1 MIGIKQYHSSKR
13 LKIFT
18 KMKCFLYN
26 LNKTDVDIFFP
37 NELIKSKIQI
47 IKILLEFV
55 RGILLYRETIKER
68 DIKSPYVKLIID
80 KKSRIFFFSEKKYY
94 TIHFPFSCSKQD
106 DGSLEIAYQGCRN
119 IIPIKSEIISKVMQI
134 LYDEQFNSVSAL
146 DFIEPIDKMESEIDY
161 IWELLKGLLMFEDGY
176 VRFDND
182 PEEYNRAKN
191 EGREHTHPE
200 NHIDVFYNNGNT
212 FKLGLKR
219 KSTPDEFID
228 YFDSETNCKYL
239 KRFDEK

>member
-1 MIGIKQYHSSKR
+1 
-13 LKIFT
+13 
-18 KMKCFLYN
+18 MKCFLYN

-55 RGILLYRETIKER
+55 RGSLLYRETIEER

-106 DGSLEIAYQGCRN
+106 DGSLEITYQGYRN
-119 IIPIKSEIISKVMQI
+119 IIPIKSEIISKVMEI
-134 LYDEQFNSVSAL
+134 LNDEQFNSVSAL
-146 DFIEPIDKMESEIDY
+146 DFIEPIDKIESEIDY

-200 NHIDVFYNNGNT
+200 NHIDIFYNNGNT
-212 FKLGLKR
+212 LKLGLKG
-219 KSTPDEFID
+219 KSTPDDFID
-228 YFDSETNCKYL
+228 YFDSKKDCKYL
-239 KRFDEK
+239 EDY

>member
-1 MIGIKQYHSSKR
+1 
-13 LKIFT
+13 
-18 KMKCFLYN
+18 MKCFLYN

-106 DGSLEIAYQGCRN
+106 DGSLEIAYQGYRN

-134 LYDEQFNSVSAL
+134 LNDEQFNSVSVL

-182 PEEYNRAKN
+182 SEEYNRAKN

-200 NHIDVFYNNGNT
+200 NHIDIFYNNRNT

-228 YFDSETNCKYL
+228 YFDSKKDCKYL
-239 KRFDEK
+239 KNY

>member
-1 MIGIKQYHSSKR
+1 M
-13 LKIFT
+13 
-18 KMKCFLYN
+18 
-26 LNKTDVDIFFP
+26 NKTDVDIFFP

-55 RGILLYRETIKER
+55 RGILLYRETIEER

-80 KKSRIFFFSEKKYY
+80 KKSRIFFFDEKKYY
-94 TIHFPFSCSKQD
+94 TIHFPFNCLIRE
-106 DGSLEIAYQGCRN
+106 GSLEITYQGYRN
-119 IIPIKSEIISKVMQI
+119 IIPIKSEIISKVMEI
-134 LYDEQFNSVSAL
+134 LNDEQFNSVSAL
-146 DFIEPIDKMESEIDY
+146 DFIELIDKMESEIDY

-182 PEEYNRAKN
+182 SEEYNRAKN

-228 YFDSETNCKYL
+228 YFDPKKDCKYL
-239 KRFDEK
+239 KGFNEK

>member
-1 MIGIKQYHSSKR
+1 LTRKKQYHSSKI

-55 RGILLYRETIKER
+55 RGILLYRETIEGR

-80 KKSRIFFFSEKKYY
+80 KKSRIFFFNERKYY
-94 TIHFPFSCSKQD
+94 TIHFPFNCLIQE
-106 DGSLEIAYQGCRN
+106 GSLEITYQGYRN
-119 IIPIKSEIISKVMQI
+119 IIPIESGIISGVMEI
-134 LYDEQFNSVSAL
+134 LKNEEFNSSSAS
-146 DFIEPIDKMESEIDY
+146 DFIKPICHIESEIYDN

-176 VRFDND
+176 VRFDSD
-182 PEEYNRAKN
+182 PEEYKRAKN

-228 YFDSETNCKYL
+228 YFNSKTDCKYL
-239 KRFDEK
+239 KNY

>member
-1 MIGIKQYHSSKR
+1 
-13 LKIFT
+13 
-18 KMKCFLYN
+18 MKCFLYN

-55 RGILLYRETIKER
+55 RGSLLYRETIEER

-106 DGSLEIAYQGCRN
+106 DGSLEITYQGYRN
-119 IIPIKSEIISKVMQI
+119 IIPIKSEIISKVMEI
-134 LYDEQFNSVSAL
+134 LNDEQFNSVSAL

-200 NHIDVFYNNGNT
+200 NHIDIFYNNGNT
-212 FKLGLKR
+212 LKLGLKG

-228 YFDSETNCKYL
+228 YFDSKKDCKYL
-239 KRFDEK
+239 EDY

>member
-1 MIGIKQYHSSKR
+1 
-13 LKIFT
+13 
-18 KMKCFLYN
+18 MKCFLYN

-55 RGILLYRETIKER
+55 RGILLYRKTIEER

-80 KKSRIFFFSEKKYY
+80 KKSRIFFFDEKKYY
-94 TIHFPFSCSKQD
+94 TIHFPFNCLIQE
-106 DGSLEIAYQGCRN
+106 GSLEITYQGYRN
-119 IIPIKSEIISKVMQI
+119 IIPIKSEIISKVMEI
-134 LYDEQFNSVSAL
+134 LNDEQFNSVSAL

-182 PEEYNRAKN
+182 SEEYNRAKN

-228 YFDSETNCKYL
+228 YFDPKKDCKYL
-239 KRFDEK
+239 KGFNEK

>member
-1 MIGIKQYHSSKR
+1 
-13 LKIFT
+13 
-18 KMKCFLYN
+18 MKCFLYN

-55 RGILLYRETIKER
+55 RGSLLYRKTIEER

-106 DGSLEIAYQGCRN
+106 DGSLEITYQGYRN
-119 IIPIKSEIISKVMQI
+119 IIPIKSEIISKVMEI
-134 LYDEQFNSVSAL
+134 LNDEQFNSVSAL
-146 DFIEPIDKMESEIDY
+146 DFIEPIDKIESEIDY

-200 NHIDVFYNNGNT
+200 NHIDIFYNNGNT
-212 FKLGLKR
+212 LKLGLKG

-228 YFDSETNCKYL
+228 YFDSKKDCKYL
-239 KRFDEK
+239 EDY

>member
-55 RGILLYRETIKER
+55 RGILLYRETIEER

-80 KKSRIFFFSEKKYY
+80 KKSRIFFFDEKK
-94 TIHFPFSCSKQD
+94 
-106 DGSLEIAYQGCRN
+106 
-119 IIPIKSEIISKVMQI
+119 I
-134 LYDEQFNSVSAL
+134 LY
-146 DFIEPIDKMESEIDY
+146 
-161 IWELLKGLLMFEDGY
+161 
-176 VRFDND
+176 
-182 PEEYNRAKN
+182 
-191 EGREHTHPE
+191 
-200 NHIDVFYNNGNT
+200 NT
-212 FKLGLKR
+212 F
-219 KSTPDEFID
+219 SF
-228 YFDSETNCKYL
+228 
-239 KRFDEK
+239 

>member
-1 MIGIKQYHSSKR
+1 
-13 LKIFT
+13 
-18 KMKCFLYN
+18 MKCFLYN

-37 NELIKSKIQI
+37 NELIKRKIQI

-55 RGILLYRETIKER
+55 RGILLYRETIEER

-106 DGSLEIAYQGCRN
+106 DGSLEITYQGYRN
-119 IIPIKSEIISKVMQI
+119 IIPIKSEIISKVMEI
-134 LYDEQFNSVSAL
+134 LNDEQFNSVSAL

-182 PEEYNRAKN
+182 SEEYNRAKN

-228 YFDSETNCKYL
+228 YFDPKKDCKYL
-239 KRFDEK
+239 KGFNEK

>member
-1 MIGIKQYHSSKR
+1 
-13 LKIFT
+13 
-18 KMKCFLYN
+18 MKCFLYN

-55 RGILLYRETIKER
+55 RGSLLYRETIEER

-106 DGSLEIAYQGCRN
+106 DGSLEITYQGYRN
-119 IIPIKSEIISKVMQI
+119 IIPIKSEIISKVMEI
-134 LYDEQFNSVSAL
+134 LNDEQFNSVSAL
-146 DFIEPIDKMESEIDY
+146 DFIEPIDKIESEIDY

-200 NHIDVFYNNGNT
+200 NHIDIFYNNGNT
-212 FKLGLKR
+212 LKLGLKG

-228 YFDSETNCKYL
+228 YFDSKKDCKYL
-239 KRFDEK
+239 EDY

>member
-1 MIGIKQYHSSKR
+1 
-13 LKIFT
+13 
-18 KMKCFLYN
+18 MKCFLYN

-55 RGILLYRETIKER
+55 RGILLYRKTIEER

-80 KKSRIFFFSEKKYY
+80 KKSRIFFFDEKKYY
-94 TIHFPFSCSKQD
+94 TIHFPFNCLIQE
-106 DGSLEIAYQGCRN
+106 GSLEITYQGYRN
-119 IIPIKSEIISKVMQI
+119 IIPIKSEIISKVMEI
-134 LYDEQFNSVSAL
+134 LNDEQFNSVSAL

-182 PEEYNRAKN
+182 SEEYNRAKN

-228 YFDSETNCKYL
+228 YFDSKKDCKYL
-239 KRFDEK
+239 KGFNEK

>member
-1 MIGIKQYHSSKR
+1 
-13 LKIFT
+13 
-18 KMKCFLYN
+18 MKGVVRYN
-26 LNKTDVDIFFP
+26 LKQTDIGVFFP
-37 NELIKSKIQI
+37 KKLVKNKVQI
-47 IKILLEFV
+47 IRILLEFV
-55 RGILLYRETIKER
+55 RRFLLVEKSVEER
-68 DIKSPYVKLIID
+68 DLKYPYVKLIID
-80 KKSRIFFFSEKKYY
+80 KRSRIFFLTEKKYY
-94 TIHFPFSCSKQD
+94 TIHFPFNCLIQE
-106 DGSLEIAYQGCRN
+106 DGSLEITYQVYRD
-119 IIPIKSEIISKVMQI
+119 IIPIKSEIISKVMEI
-134 LYDEQFNSVSAL
+134 LNDEQFNSVSAL
-146 DFIEPIDKMESEIDY
+146 DFIEPIDKIESEIDY

-182 PEEYNRAKN
+182 PKEYNRAKN

-200 NHIDVFYNNGNT
+200 NHIDVFYNKGNT

>member
-1 MIGIKQYHSSKR
+1 
-13 LKIFT
+13 
-18 KMKCFLYN
+18 MKCFLYN

-55 RGILLYRETIKER
+55 RGILLYRETIEER

-80 KKSRIFFFSEKKYY
+80 KKSRIFFFDEKKYY
-94 TIHFPFSCSKQD
+94 TIHFPFNCLIRE
-106 DGSLEIAYQGCRN
+106 GSLEITYQGYRN
-119 IIPIKSEIISKVMQI
+119 IIPIKSEIISKVMEI
-134 LYDEQFNSVSAL
+134 LNDEQFNSVSAL
-146 DFIEPIDKMESEIDY
+146 DFIELIDKMESEIDY

-182 PEEYNRAKN
+182 SEEYNRAKN

-228 YFDSETNCKYL
+228 YFDPKKDCKYL
-239 KRFDEK
+239 KGFNEK

>member
-1 MIGIKQYHSSKR
+1 
-13 LKIFT
+13 
-18 KMKCFLYN
+18 
-26 LNKTDVDIFFP
+26 
-37 NELIKSKIQI
+37 
-47 IKILLEFV
+47 
-55 RGILLYRETIKER
+55 
-68 DIKSPYVKLIID
+68 
-80 KKSRIFFFSEKKYY
+80 
-94 TIHFPFSCSKQD
+94 
-106 DGSLEIAYQGCRN
+106 
-119 IIPIKSEIISKVMQI
+119 MQI
-134 LYDEQFNSVSAL
+134 LNDEQFNSVSAL

>member
-1 MIGIKQYHSSKR
+1 MIGIKQYHLSKR

-26 LNKTDVDIFFP
+26 LNKTYVDIFFP

-55 RGILLYRETIKER
+55 RGILLYRKTIEER

-80 KKSRIFFFSEKKYY
+80 KKSRIFFFDEKKYY
-94 TIHFPFSCSKQD
+94 TIHFPFNCLIQE
-106 DGSLEIAYQGCRN
+106 GSLEITYQGYRN
-119 IIPIKSEIISKVMQI
+119 IIPIKSEIISKVMEI
-134 LYDEQFNSVSAL
+134 LNDEQFNSVSAL

-182 PEEYNRAKN
+182 SEEYNRAKN

-228 YFDSETNCKYL
+228 YFDPKKDCKYL
-239 KRFDEK
+239 KGFNEK

>member
-1 MIGIKQYHSSKR
+1 
-13 LKIFT
+13 
-18 KMKCFLYN
+18 MKCFLYN

-37 NELIKSKIQI
+37 NELIKRKIQI

-55 RGILLYRETIKER
+55 RGILLYRETIEER

-106 DGSLEIAYQGCRN
+106 DGSLEITYQGYRN
-119 IIPIKSEIISKVMQI
+119 IIPIKSEIISKVMEI
-134 LYDEQFNSVSAL
+134 LNDEQFNSVSAL

-182 PEEYNRAKN
+182 SEEYNRAKN

-228 YFDSETNCKYL
+228 YFDSKKDCKYL
-239 KRFDEK
+239 KNY

>member
-1 MIGIKQYHSSKR
+1 
-13 LKIFT
+13 
-18 KMKCFLYN
+18 MKCFLYN

-55 RGILLYRETIKER
+55 RGILLYRETIEER

-80 KKSRIFFFSEKKYY
+80 KKSRIFFFNKKKYY
-94 TIHFPFSCSKQD
+94 TIHFPFNCLIQE
-106 DGSLEIAYQGCRN
+106 GSLEITYQGYRN
-119 IIPIKSEIISKVMQI
+119 IIPIKSEIISKVIEI
-134 LYDEQFNSVSAL
+134 LNDEQFNSVSAL

-182 PEEYNRAKN
+182 SEEYNRAKN

-228 YFDSETNCKYL
+228 YFDPKKDCKYL
-239 KRFDEK
+239 KGFNEK

>member
-1 MIGIKQYHSSKR
+1 
-13 LKIFT
+13 
-18 KMKCFLYN
+18 MKGVVRYN
-26 LNKTDVDIFFP
+26 LKQTDIGVFFP
-37 NELIKSKIQI
+37 KKLVKNKVQI

-55 RGILLYRETIKER
+55 RRFLLVEKSVEERELKC
-68 DIKSPYVKLIID
+68 PYVKLIID
-80 KKSRIFFFSEKKYY
+80 KRSRIFFFDEKKYY
-94 TIHFPFSCSKQD
+94 TIHFPFNCLIQ
-106 DGSLEIAYQGCRN
+106 DGSLEITYQGRD
-119 IIPIKSEIISKVMQI
+119 IIPIKSDVISKVMEI
-134 LYDEQFNSVSAL
+134 LNDEQFNSVSAL
-146 DFIEPIDKMESEIDY
+146 DFIEPIDKIESEIDY

>member
-1 MIGIKQYHSSKR
+1 
-13 LKIFT
+13 
-18 KMKCFLYN
+18 MKCFLYN

-55 RGILLYRETIKER
+55 RGILLYRETIEER

-94 TIHFPFSCSKQD
+94 TIHFPFSCSEQD
-106 DGSLEIAYQGCRN
+106 DGSLEITYQGYRN
-119 IIPIKSEIISKVMQI
+119 IIPIESVIISKVMEI
-134 LYDEQFNSVSAL
+134 LNDEQFNSVSAL
-146 DFIEPIDKMESEIDY
+146 DFIEPIEKIESEIDY
-161 IWELLKGLLMFEDGY
+161 IWEFLKGLLMFEDGY

-182 PEEYNRAKN
+182 PEEYKRAKN
-191 EGREHTHPE
+191 EGKEHTHPE

-228 YFDSETNCKYL
+228 YFDSKKDCKYL
-239 KRFDEK
+239 KGFNEK

>member
-1 MIGIKQYHSSKR
+1 MIGIKQYHLSKR

-55 RGILLYRETIKER
+55 RGILLYRKTIEER

-80 KKSRIFFFSEKKYY
+80 KKSRIFFFDEKKYY
-94 TIHFPFSCSKQD
+94 TIHFPFNCLIQE
-106 DGSLEIAYQGCRN
+106 GSLEITYQGYRN
-119 IIPIKSEIISKVMQI
+119 IIPIKSEIISKVMEI
-134 LYDEQFNSVSAL
+134 LNDEQFNSVSAL

-182 PEEYNRAKN
+182 SEEYNRAKN

-228 YFDSETNCKYL
+228 YFDPKKDCKYL
-239 KRFDEK
+239 KGFNEK

>member
-1 MIGIKQYHSSKR
+1 M
-13 LKIFT
+13 
-18 KMKCFLYN
+18 
-26 LNKTDVDIFFP
+26 NKTDVDIFFP

-55 RGILLYRETIKER
+55 RGSLLYRETIEER

-106 DGSLEIAYQGCRN
+106 DGSLEITYQGYRN
-119 IIPIKSEIISKVMQI
+119 IIPIKSEIISKVMEI
-134 LYDEQFNSVSAL
+134 LNDEQFNSVSAL

-200 NHIDVFYNNGNT
+200 NHIDIFYNNGNT
-212 FKLGLKR
+212 LKLGLKG

-228 YFDSETNCKYL
+228 YFDSKKDCKYL
-239 KRFDEK
+239 EDY